1 MSIIRI
7 SLSKSHFPYYLLIL
21 RFYRCNFLSIAI
33 ETLLEM
39 LVDKLIEQSYEYFLK
54 TNLVNKH
61 EFDLPV
67 WFSNTN
73 KKLLSC

>member
-1 MSIIRI
+1 MSITRI
-7 SLSKSHFPYYLLIL
+7 SLRKSHFPYYLLIL

-33 ETLLEM
+33 EILLEM
-39 LVDKLIEQSYEYFLK
+39 LVDKLLEQIYQYFLK

-61 EFDLPV
+61 GFDLPV
-67 WFSNTN
+67 CFPYTT